1 MRLFLKKKTPD
12 RIEFGII
19 YGGIA
24 LLILGAG
31 RLLPVLAFAPDC
43 VFKRLTTIPC
53 PSCGSTRSVVHLSHG
68 DFLSAFVMNPLIT
81 LCMVAAVMY
90 FFICLLSAFID
101 LPRISFLLTETEKNG
116 VRVGAV
122 ALILVQWAYLIISR

>member
-31 RLLPVLAFAPDC
+31 RLHPILSFAPDC
-43 VFKRLTTIPC
+43 VFKGLTGIPC
-53 PSCGSTRSVVHLSHG
+53 PTCGSTRSVVYLSHG
-68 DFLSAFVMNPLIT
+68 KVLSAFAMNPLTT
-81 LCMVAAVMY
+81 LCLISAVVY
-90 FFICLLSAFID
+90 FFFSLMSSVFD
-101 LPRISFLLTETEKNG
+101 LPRISFLLTDMEKNVVRAG
-116 VRVGAV
+116 VA
-122 ALILVQWAYLIISR
+122 ALLLLQWAYLIILL